1 MKCILL
7 LISCDIII
15 AADGFT
21 VTSELTFSSG
31 VTSSSFDSIKEDLAA
46 AIADTLGV
54 DSSTVSLTLKSDLR
68 SSSIVVVVTITTTD
82 EDVADDLQ
90 DDIDASSFVSDV
102 NTACNSAPSLSAAGV
117 ILDYVDETACGGCG
131 M

>member
-1 MKCILL
+1 M
-7 LISCDIII
+7 
-15 AADGFT
+15 
-21 VTSELTFSSG
+21 TFSNG
-31 VTSSSFDSIKEDLAA
+31 VTSSNFDSIKDDLAA

-54 DSSTVSLTLKSDLR
+54 DSSMVSLTLKSDLR
-68 SSSIVVVVTITTTD
+68 SSSIVVVVTIATTD